1 VSEIFPHGF
10 SSQLG
15 IYEELY
21 FGFKRIMVRWRAN
34 SELFARSVPL
44 KHRSLLRH
52 WKHNSVCFVF
62 SYLYGNQRLETTHTL
77 SQGSAPW

>member
-1 VSEIFPHGF
+1 MSEIFSHGF
-10 SSQLG
+10 SAQLG

-21 FGFKRIMVRWRAN
+21 FGFQRIMVRWRAN

-52 WKHNSVCFVF
+52 WKHNSVRFVF
-62 SYLYGNQRLETTHTL
+62 SYLYVTT
-77 SQGSAPW
+77 QGFSR